1 MNLFISPHTR
11 RLIDLALDEDHL
23 ALDATSQAFFEGQ
36 EIEAYFLAKQPLVVA
51 GLVLVPAVFERVDPR
66 VTIAMQVVDGQRVER
81 GTIIGELRGDAA
93 SLLRG
98 ERTALNFLQRMCGIA
113 TKTARYVEALNNEQ
127 IRLADTRKTL
137 PGFRELDKYA
147 VRCGGGAN
155 HRFSLSGGVMV
166 KDNHITAAGG
176 VAEAVA
182 RVRRIAPHTLKV
194 EVEVANLTQTQ
205 QAVEAGA
212 DIIMFDNMTTEAMR
226 DASAFVR
233 QAAPHVLLE
242 VSGNVTIERLAE
254 LGTLDVDVVS
264 TGAITHSIEAA
275 DISMKLRGRA

>member
-1 MNLFISPHTR
+1 MNLFVSPHTR

-23 ALDATSQAFFEGQ
+23 ALDATSQAFFEGH
-36 EIEAYFLAKQPLVVA
+36 EMEAYLLAKQPLVVA
-51 GLVLVPAVFERVDPR
+51 GLALVPAVFERVDPR
-66 VTIAMQVVDGQRVER
+66 VAIEMKVVDGQRVEE
-81 GTIIGELRGDAA
+81 GTILGELRGDAA
-93 SLLRG
+93 SLLLG

-113 TKTARYVEALNNEQ
+113 TKTARYVEALDNAQ

-182 RVRRIAPHTLKV
+182 RVRRIAPHTLKI
-194 EVEVANLTQTQ
+194 EVEVSNLAQTRE
-205 QAVEAGA
+205 AIAAGA

-226 DASAFVR
+226 EASAVVR
-233 QAAPHVLLE
+233 AAAPNVLLE
-242 VSGNVTIERLAE
+242 VSGNVTIERLPE

-275 DISMKLRGRA
+275 DISMKLRGKA